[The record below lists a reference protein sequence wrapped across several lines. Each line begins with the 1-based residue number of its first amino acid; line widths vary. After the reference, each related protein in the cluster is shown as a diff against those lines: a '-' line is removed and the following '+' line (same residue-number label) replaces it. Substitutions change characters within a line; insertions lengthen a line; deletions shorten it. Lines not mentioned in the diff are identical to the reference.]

1 MELKEYQRSALDAFS
16 RWREALDEAS
26 AESAARVATLE
37 AAGQPVSDGDRD
49 FPRMAWERLA
59 DWLVEQRLV
68 TNRRPHVDRR
78 DDAGRPIPHACFRIP
93 TGGGKTLLGAAA
105 LERLDWQ
112 TGLVLWIVPNKAIY
126 AQTRKALR
134 TREHP
139 CRQWLERASGGR
151 VKMLEKEDRFTR
163 DDADNHLC
171 VMLLMLPAANRNR
184 DREFLRMFRDSGRY
198 PGFFPDPDDARA
210 NAELAE
216 NHPDLERSGDGLVKR
231 SLGNVIR
238 LLRPVVVL
246 DEAHRAYGGKGAVEF
261 VRAVNRLSPRLV
273 LELSAT
279 PNARISNLLV
289 EISGIHLKA
298 AEMIKLPVEV
308 AALENAEWGDA
319 LRWAHDR
326 LDELDAAARS
336 LEASEGRYVRPIAV
350 VRVERT
356 GKGQQD
362 AGRIHAEDVRQH
374 LVEQL
379 GVGPEAVRVK
389 SAERDEIGDHDLL
402 SAFSP
407 VRWIITK
414 DALREGW
421 DCPFAYVLVVLDNTR
436 SETALT
442 QLMGRVMRQPDA
454 RRTGRDALDRCYV
467 VCRQTGVRTAIK
479 QVTNGLEHEGLSGL
493 AADVTPANAT
503 PRDTR
508 TVRRRDPHRNR
519 KILLPKVLH
528 RDAEGEWRELD
539 YQRHILPAIPWGSLA
554 APAQSEIPD
563 ASDVAAVETIG
574 LDVGSAG
581 PGNTGQSPAEVIAG
595 PSSRET
601 IEVDATAALSW
612 FTHHLKDLVPNPWQ
626 AARIVEELLDQ
637 LRGNGIDDDR
647 IHAQRRTLAHSLKQ
661 SIAKQIENL
670 AERVFQ
676 KKLNDDEL
684 RFDLEAGDL
693 NYLVPDE
700 YALSVA
706 ANDRPLASHGQP
718 VQRSLFDTVLHE
730 QFDSDL
736 ERGFAIYLDQHAA
749 IQWWHRVAMRQ
760 PREYYL
766 RGWRPD
772 LIWPDFVAMTGA
784 DGAPPKMLVVETKG
798 KHLDNP
804 DTKYKREVYETLE
817 RALNNGT
824 AHGVGWLQVDTGP
837 ARGKF
842 TIVFNEEEFAGALA

>member
-1 MELKEYQRSALDAFS
+1 MELKEYQYRTLDTFG
-16 RWREALDEAS
+16 RWREALGEARE
-26 AESAARVATLE
+26 ESAGRVAALE
-37 AAGQPVSDGDRD
+37 AAGRIVSDGDRD
-49 FPRMAWERLA
+49 FPRMAWERLVERGEVA
-59 DWLVEQRLV
+59 DRS
-68 TNRRPHVDRR
+68 HADRR
-78 DDAGRPIPHACFRIP
+78 DDAGRPIPHACFKIP

-105 LERLDWQ
+105 LERLGWQ

-134 TREHP
+134 SREHP

-163 DDADNHLC
+163 DDTDNHLC

-184 DREFLRMFRDSGRY
+184 DREFLCMFRDSGRY
-198 PGFFPDPDDARA
+198 PRFFPDPDDAPA
-210 NAELAE
+210 NAEVAE
-216 NHPDLERSGDGLVKR
+216 RRPDLEFSGEGLVKR

-246 DEAHRAYGGKGAVEF
+246 DEAHHAYGAKGGVEF
-261 VRAVNRLSPRLV
+261 VKAVNRLSPSLV

-289 EISGIHLKA
+289 EISGVDLKA

-319 LRWAHDR
+319 LTWARDR

-362 AGRIHAEDVRQH
+362 AGRIHAEDVREH
-374 LVEQL
+374 LIRQL
-379 GVGPEAVRVK
+379 GVPSDAVRVK

-402 SAFSP
+402 SDLSP

-421 DCPFAYVLVVLDNTR
+421 DCPFAYVLVVLDNAR

-442 QLMGRVMRQPDA
+442 QLMGRVMRQPGA

-467 VCRQTGVRTAIK
+467 VCRQTGVDTAVR
-479 QVTNGLEHEGLSGL
+479 QVKNGLEHEGLSGL
-493 AADVTPANAT
+493 ADDVTASAT

-528 RDAEGEWRELD
+528 RDNAGDWRELD

-563 ASDVAAVETIG
+563 AGDIAAVETIDIDIG
-574 LDVGSAG
+574 NDGIGS
-581 PGNTGQSPAEVIAG
+581 TG
-595 PSSRET
+595 PSSREP
-601 IEVDATAALSW
+601 IEVDTAAALSW
-612 FTHHLKDLVPNPWQ
+612 FTHHLKDLIPNPWQ
-626 AARIVEELLDQ
+626 AARIVEELLAR
-637 LRGNGIDDDR
+637 LRGNGLDDDR
-647 IHAQRRTLAHSLKQ
+647 IHARRRTLAFSLKQ
-661 SIAKQIENL
+661 SIAQQIEDL

-693 NYLVPDE
+693 NYLVPEE

-706 ANDRPLASHGQP
+706 ANDPPLASHGQP
-718 VQRSLFDTVLHE
+718 VQHSLFDTVPDG

-798 KHLDNP
+798 AHLDNP
-804 DTKYKREVYETLE
+804 DTAYKRRVYETLE

-842 TIVFNEEEFAGALA
+842 TIVFNEEDFPLAAG

>member
-1 MELKEYQRSALDAFS
+1 MELKEYQRSTLDAFG
-16 RWREALDEAS
+16 RWREALGEAREAS
-26 AESAARVATLE
+26 AGRVAALE

-59 DWLVEQRLV
+59 GRGEVA
-68 TNRRPHVDRR
+68 NRPHVDRR
-78 DDAGRPIPHACFRIP
+78 DDAGRPIPHACFKIP

-105 LERLDWQ
+105 LERLGWQ

-163 DDADNHLC
+163 EDADNHLC

-198 PGFFPDPDDARA
+198 PGFFPDPDDAPA
-210 NAELAE
+210 NAALAE
-216 NHPDLERSGDGLVKR
+216 RHPDLESSGGGLVKR

-246 DEAHRAYGGKGAVEF
+246 DEAHRAYGGKGAAEF
-261 VRAVNRLSPRLV
+261 VRAVNRLSPGLV

-289 EISGIHLKA
+289 EISGLDLKA
-298 AEMIKLPVEV
+298 SEMIKLPVEV

-319 LRWAHDR
+319 LAWAHHR

-356 GKGQQD
+356 GKGQQG
-362 AGRIHAEDVRQH
+362 AGRIHAEDVRHH
-374 LVEQL
+374 LIEQL

-402 SAFSP
+402 SDLSP

-467 VCRQTGVRTAIK
+467 VCRQTGVDTAIK
-479 QVTNGLEHEGLSGL
+479 QVKNGLEHEGLTGL
-493 AADVTPANAT
+493 ADDVTASVT

-539 YQRHILPAIPWGSLA
+539 YQRHILPDIPWGSLT

-563 ASDVAAVETIG
+563 ASDIAAVEMIG
-574 LDVGSAG
+574 LNVRSTGT
-581 PGNTGQSPAEVIAG
+581 GNTGQSPTEVVAG

-601 IEVDATAALSW
+601 IEVDTTAALSW
-612 FTHHLKDLVPNPWQ
+612 FTHHLKDLIPNPWQ
-626 AARIVEELLDQ
+626 AARIVEELLGQ
-637 LRGNGIDDDR
+637 LRENGIDEDR
-647 IHAQRRTLAHSLKQ
+647 IHAQRRTLAFSLKK
-661 SIAKQIENL
+661 SIAKQIEDL
-670 AERVFQ
+670 AEREFQ

-693 NYLVPDE
+693 NYLVPED
-700 YALSVA
+700 YPLSVA
-706 ANDRPLASHGQP
+706 ANDPPLASHGQP
-718 VQRSLFDTVLHE
+718 VQRSLFDTVLDG

-798 KHLDNP
+798 GHLDNE
-804 DTKYKREVYETLE
+804 DTKYKRRVYETLE
-817 RALNNGT
+817 RSLNNGT
-824 AHGVGWLQVDTGP
+824 AHSVGWLQVDTGP

-842 TIVFNEEEFAGALA
+842 TIVFNEERFAEALA

>member
-1 MELKEYQRSALDAFS
+1 MELKDYQYSALDAFG
-16 RWREALDEAS
+16 RWREALGEARK
-26 AESAARVATLE
+26 ESAGRVAALE

-59 DWLVEQRLV
+59 DWLVERNLV

-78 DDAGRPIPHACFRIP
+78 DDAGRPIPHACFKIP

-105 LERLDWQ
+105 LERLGWQ

-163 DDADNHLC
+163 DDTDNHLC

-198 PGFFPDPDDARA
+198 PGFFPDPDDAPA

-216 NHPDLERSGDGLVKR
+216 RHPDLEPSEGGLVKR

-238 LLRPVVVL
+238 LLQPVVVL
-246 DEAHRAYGGKGAVEF
+246 DEAHRAYGGKGADEF
-261 VRAVNRLSPRLV
+261 VKAVNRLSPGLV

-289 EISGIHLKA
+289 EISGLDLKA

-319 LRWAHDR
+319 LAWARDR
-326 LDELDAAARS
+326 LDELDTAARS

-356 GKGQQD
+356 GKGQQG
-362 AGRIHAEDVRQH
+362 AGRIHAEDVREH
-374 LVEQL
+374 LIRQL

-402 SAFSP
+402 SDLSP

-467 VCRQTGVRTAIK
+467 VCRQTGVDTAIK
-479 QVTNGLEHEGLSGL
+479 QVKNGLEHEGLSGL
-493 AADVTPANAT
+493 ADDVTASAT

-528 RDAEGEWRELD
+528 RDPEGEWRDLD
-539 YQRHILPAIPWGSLA
+539 YQRHILPAIPWGSLT

-563 ASDVAAVETIG
+563 ASDIAAVETIG
-574 LDVGSAG
+574 LDI
-581 PGNTGQSPAEVIAG
+581 GNDGIGTTG

-601 IEVDATAALSW
+601 IEVDTSAALSW

-626 AARIVEELLDQ
+626 AARIVEELLAQ
-637 LRGNGIDDDR
+637 LRENDIDDNR
-647 IHAQRRTLAHSLKQ
+647 IHAQRRTLAYSLRK
-661 SIAKQIENL
+661 SIAEQIENL
-670 AERVFQ
+670 AEGVFQ

-693 NYLVPDE
+693 NYLVPEE

-706 ANDRPLASHGQP
+706 ANDPPLASHGQP
-718 VQRSLFDTVLHE
+718 VQHSLFDTVLDG

-766 RGWRPD
+766 RGWRSD

-798 KHLDNP
+798 KHLDNE
-804 DTKYKREVYETLE
+804 DTRYKRRVYETLE
-817 RALNNGT
+817 RSLNNGT
-824 AHGVGWLQVDTGP
+824 AHSVGWLQVDTGP

-842 TIVFNEEEFAGALA
+842 TIVFNEEQFAKALA